1 MLQSQIQIRREIV
14 LKSLLLFLLLITNIF
29 AAPAFHGE
37 QSFKQN
43 DGTSFLGTLRGDEYL
58 NWIQSDNGDVLLY
71 NKKSKQ
77 YEYAIIKNDNL
88 EPSGYKFNSQQALKK
103 SPAFLL
109 KVEKKSLLE
118 LYRIKKQKAMKKRNV
133 K

>member
-1 MLQSQIQIRREIV
+1 ML
-14 LKSLLLFLLLITNIF
+14 KFLLLFLLLIANMF

-37 QSFKQN
+37 QSFKQS

-58 NWIQSDNGDVLLY
+58 NWIQSDNGDVVLY

-88 EPSGYKFNSQQALKK
+88 EASGYKFNPQQSLKK
-103 SPAFLL
+103 SPVLLL
-109 KVEKKSLLE
+109 KVEKKSLIE
-118 LYRIKKQKAMKKRNV
+118 LHRIKRQKAMKKRNV